1 MHSLVAPVAFGQ
13 LWDSRG
19 CKSTTIHP
27 LQSLSA
33 PLPGSE
39 TGPCQCSLLWQ
50 THPLHL
56 HGTPYK
62 APWDKVSF
70 CLFFF
75 LTFIFLSQYFHPG
88 AACSLF
94 SVTIHTNVCLLKASS
109 VLLLKQPSQ
118 CPFAVT
124 PRLDTECMFPFSLA
138 EGTQNI
144 TTMVYVWNQIPH
156 STDSRKTCSIWPS
169 DNNLFS
175 RNRGITQTCR
185 TAVTQITVVLDTEVS
200 HLISGS
206 SLCRSLTLALGR
218 PSQVE
223 AQTILVQQSRQSLH
237 RASTTSSS

>member
-118 CPFAVT
+118 CPFAVHLALILNVCSHFLLQRELKISLLWYTCETRFPTQQT
-124 PRLDTECMFPFSLA
+124 PGRHAVYGP
-138 EGTQNI
+138 Q
-144 TTMVYVWNQIPH
+144 TT
-156 STDSRKTCSIWPS
+156 TCS
-169 DNNLFS
+169 
-175 RNRGITQTCR
+175 
-185 TAVTQITVVLDTEVS
+185 AETEV
-200 HLISGS
+200 
-206 SLCRSLTLALGR
+206 
-218 PSQVE
+218 
-223 AQTILVQQSRQSLH
+223 
-237 RASTTSSS
+237 